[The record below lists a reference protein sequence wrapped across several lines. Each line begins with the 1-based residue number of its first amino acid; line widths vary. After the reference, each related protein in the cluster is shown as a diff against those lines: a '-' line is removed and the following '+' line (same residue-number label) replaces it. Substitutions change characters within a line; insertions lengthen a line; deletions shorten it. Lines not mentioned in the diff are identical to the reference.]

1 MAADMKEI
9 LKPDNKVAVILTKI
23 CDLAILNILWLL
35 TGIFVVT
42 IGPSTVALYT
52 VIEKMRSDTVQGIAK
67 TYFKAFRENL
77 KTGMCLS
84 LVFWLFFGIL
94 SADMYL
100 LHRASG
106 GAGAV
111 MYGVCA
117 ALIVFGIMVFVY
129 TFELASVFENTVKGY
144 FIAAFKLTICNL
156 PLSIL
161 VLAVN
166 IFIPVLFVTAPGV
179 ISRFVVFILIFGGS
193 SVAYVSSYLLG
204 GVMEELKVKS

>member
-1 MAADMKEI
+1 M
-9 LKPDNKVAVILTKI
+9 
-23 CDLAILNILWLL
+23 
-35 TGIFVVT
+35 T

-52 VIEKMRSDTVQGIAK
+52 VIGKMRSDTVQGIAK

-111 MYGVCA
+111 MYGVCVT
-117 ALIVFGIMVFVY
+117 LLVFGIMVFVY

-144 FIAAFKLTICNL
+144 FIAAFKLVICNL

-166 IFIPVLFVTAPGV
+166 IFIPVLFFVAPGI
-179 ISRFVVFILIFGGS
+179 ISRFAALILIFGGS

>member
-1 MAADMKEI
+1 
-9 LKPDNKVAVILTKI
+9 
-23 CDLAILNILWLL
+23 
-35 TGIFVVT
+35 
-42 IGPSTVALYT
+42 
-52 VIEKMRSDTVQGIAK
+52 
-67 TYFKAFRENL
+67 
-77 KTGMCLS
+77 
-84 LVFWLFFGIL
+84 
-94 SADMYL
+94 
-100 LHRASG
+100 
-106 GAGAV
+106 
-111 MYGVCA
+111 
-117 ALIVFGIMVFVY
+117 MVFVY

-179 ISRFVVFILIFGGS
+179 IARFVVFILIFGGS